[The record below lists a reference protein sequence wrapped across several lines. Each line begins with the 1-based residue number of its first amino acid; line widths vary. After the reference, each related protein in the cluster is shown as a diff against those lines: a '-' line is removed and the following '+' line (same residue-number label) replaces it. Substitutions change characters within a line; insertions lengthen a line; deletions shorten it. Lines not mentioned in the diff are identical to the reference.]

1 MRRVYLGAMVGALVS
16 LALAQPGAAAERS
29 EPLNQYIVKGTD
41 AELKQLQAQGY
52 DVTEGADA
60 PGRTGIVATP
70 SQADALEAKGFDVS
84 VLGKEDTQSVAAAA
98 VTLSDPTWG
107 YDVFRPWN
115 LKPAPCQ
122 TTCSGAVDANG
133 QPISLKQWYDAQAAA
148 HPELVKREVYGTS
161 VLGQE
166 LVAYRVTAGAN
177 ASADGSK
184 PGVMFNAAQH
194 AREWIS
200 AEVERREFQYAIAH
214 PEIAQDVE
222 LWFVPVLNPDGYD
235 YTFQARST
243 RLWRKNLRDNDGNGT
258 IASGDGIDTNRNFAE
273 KWRYDNEGASDS
285 RTSDTY
291 RGPSPESEPEVAGF
305 HALMARVKPAFQ
317 IDYHSYAKLVLY
329 PVGWQ
334 VGTYGRA
341 PPRFPAPGGDDANPA
356 VSGYD
361 PDV

>member
-107 YDVFRPWN
+107 YEVFRPWD

-122 TTCSGAVDANG
+122 TTCSGAVDAN
-133 QPISLKQWYDAQAAA
+133 A
-148 HPELVKREVYGTS
+148 HPASIKRGVDPRPAATRPLVRRVFSGRA
-161 VLGQE
+161 VLGGD
-166 LVAYRVTAGAN
+166 LATKRVPQTAPPRAAGPRPA
-177 ASADGSK
+177 
-184 PGVMFNAAQH
+184 VMYHGAQH

-200 AEVERREFQYAIAH
+200 V
-214 PEIAQDVE
+214 
-222 LWFVPVLNPDGYD
+222 
-235 YTFQARST
+235 
-243 RLWRKNLRDNDGNGT
+243 
-258 IASGDGIDTNRNFAE
+258 
-273 KWRYDNEGASDS
+273 
-285 RTSDTY
+285 
-291 RGPSPESEPEVAGF
+291 
-305 HALMARVKPAFQ
+305 
-317 IDYHSYAKLVLY
+317 
-329 PVGWQ
+329 
-334 VGTYGRA
+334 
-341 PPRFPAPGGDDANPA
+341 
-356 VSGYD
+356 
-361 PDV
+361 